1 MSTSTAKNVNRALW
15 TVQILVALLFLFA
28 GATKFMLPAAKLQEG
43 PAVFPLAFIYF
54 IGFCECL
61 GAVGLVLPGLFRIRP
76 ILTPLAAVGLTI
88 IMIGATTVSIIGM
101 GIAAGTFP
109 AIVGGLTAWIAYSRS
124 RVRLLVITPRLQHAR

>member
-43 PAVFPLAFIYF
+43 PVVFPLAFIYF

>member
-1 MSTSTAKNVNRALW
+1 MSFLRAGRL
-15 TVQILVALLFLFA
+15 
-28 GATKFMLPAAKLQEG
+28 MLP
-43 PAVFPLAFIYF
+43 
-54 IGFCECL
+54 
-61 GAVGLVLPGLFRIRP
+61 LVC
-76 ILTPLAAVGLTI
+76 LTPLAAVGLTI